1 MLGQTASGK
10 QINHIFNETLKFITL
25 KDYAPKSYIEKD
37 RQETNSVRNE
47 PGAERR
53 RENNRNVNKC
63 SKCRKPKTG
72 HVCTKEITNK
82 LKVNSKEILNIFGI
96 PVSNEAVDL
105 AQVLQPYASSLTN

>member
-10 QINHIFNETLKFITL
+10 AEQINHIFNETLKFITL

-37 RQETNSVRNE
+37 RQETNSVRNEPGE

-82 LKVNSKEILNIFGI
+82 LKVNSKEILNIL
-96 PVSNEAVDL
+96 EY
-105 AQVLQPYASSLTN
+105 Q

>member
-47 PGAERR
+47 PGEPGAERR
-53 RENNRNVNKC
+53 KENNNRNVNKR
-63 SKCRKPKTG
+63 SKCRKP
-72 HVCTKEITNK
+72 NW
-82 LKVNSKEILNIFGI
+82 
-96 PVSNEAVDL
+96 
-105 AQVLQPYASSLTN
+105 

>member
-47 PGAERR
+47 PGEPGAADPVDGSLRSS
-53 RENNRNVNKC
+53 NPASPCC
-63 SKCRKPKTG
+63 SKISDCDR
-72 HVCTKEITNK
+72 
-82 LKVNSKEILNIFGI
+82 
-96 PVSNEAVDL
+96 
-105 AQVLQPYASSLTN
+105 